1 VNIETTAVIFDG
13 AVNAVGSGSHAN
25 PHAVGETVSRGI
37 GQGFLNHPIERSG
50 GFGFQLRDRRRV
62 EGDAQVHLPTRAV
75 DQRAKR
81 RDQPEMVENG
91 GPQLV
96 HDAAE
101 LDVDQRDEVFDRL
114 KTPLGKRQ
122 LTPEVVDGDADGG
135 QQLPDVV
142 VQRVRDPSRLLVQR
156 MLERR
161 SGRGGAKDNPIA
173 RSRVGDQPA
182 RCGRPRRGSVAERYW
197 IAWWRFSALP
207 VHRSTRRWRVTPPA
221 GRAP

>member
-1 VNIETTAVIFDG
+1 VNIETTAVVFDR

-25 PHAVGETVSRGI
+25 PDAVGETVSRGI

-101 LDVDQRDEVFDRL
+101 LDVDQRDEVSDRL
-114 KTPLGKRQ
+114 KAPLGKRQ

-135 QQLPDVV
+135 QQLPDLV
-142 VQRVRDPSRLLVQR
+142 VQRVRDPPRLLVL
-156 MLERR
+156 LERR
-161 SGRGGAKDNPIA
+161 SGRRGAKDNPVA
-173 RSRVGDQPA
+173 ASRLRDQPA
-182 RCGRPRRGSVAERYW
+182 RYGGRRRDSVAEPNW
-197 IAWWRFSALP
+197 IAWWRRSALP